1 MGDLMLETSFHREAR
16 PNATRAALHRSLS
29 LTSTRW
35 LAIAAIF
42 AASLLWS
49 TAATAQ
55 SPDTATLAL
64 NTNWQIQ
71 SSARIIGGGGSAISQ
86 AGFPSPEWYPATVPT
101 TIVAALVD
109 DKIYSDPYYAMALRS
124 LPGVKYKI
132 GDNFSD
138 DEMPKDSPFRVS
150 WWYRTQFT
158 EPADWQGKSVWLNFR
173 GINYRANIW
182 VNGKQIAK
190 SDDVAG
196 AFRRYE
202 FEIGALL
209 QPGQANALAV
219 EVFPPTPHDLA
230 ITFVDWNPLPPDKDM
245 GIWGDV
251 FLVASGPVAVR
262 NPQVE
267 TKLDIPS
274 FAVAHLTVRAE
285 ARNASARPVQ
295 GVLRGKI
302 GDASF
307 EQPVSLGPNEN
318 KEITF
323 TPEQFPQLNFDH
335 PKVWWPYGMGTQDMY
350 DLRLEF
356 DIGQE
361 ESDHAS
367 ISFGI
372 DQITSRLT
380 DKKHLQFTVN
390 GKDIL
395 VRGGGWTPDMMLRED
410 PQRWEEDFRYVRGM
424 NLNTVR
430 LEGKLMSDQFFDL
443 ADRYGVLVMAGW
455 CCCDHWEKWAR
466 WSPADRKVAT
476 ASLHDQ
482 AARLRNHPS
491 LLVWLN
497 GSDNPPPA
505 EIEKSYLAVLK
516 SVHWPKPV
524 ISSAS
529 EKRTSVTGPSGVK
542 MTGPYDYV
550 PPDYW
555 LEDHEHGGA
564 FGFNTET
571 SPGPAIPPI
580 DSLKQMI
587 PEKDLWPM
595 NEYWDFHAGGGQFK
609 NVDLYNET
617 LFKRYGPAKNMADY
631 EWKSQAAAYE
641 GERAMFE
648 AFGRNRGSATGVIQW
663 MLNNAWPSIIWHLY
677 DYYMRPGGGY
687 FGTKKACE
695 PLHVQYSY
703 DDRSVVVV
711 NDELTSF
718 TGLKV
723 TAKVYD
729 VNATEKYTN
738 SQAIDSPASSATVAF
753 KVPDVKG
760 ISTTYFLN
768 LTLEDSSSATVS
780 SNFYWLSIKPD
791 EMEWDGYNWYS
802 TPQKA
807 FADLHDLARL
817 TPVSLK
823 YSTDSTHNQSEG
835 TTSVHVTNPT
845 EHLAFM
851 IHLRLTRG
859 LGGSEVLPILWD
871 DNYFE
876 LLPGESRD
884 IKAVYRLH
892 DLGDASP
899 ELEVS
904 GWNVSGASPD

>member
-1 MGDLMLETSFHREAR
+1 MFETSFRCEVR
-16 PNATRAALHRSLS
+16 PNATRAALHRSQS

-35 LAIAAIF
+35 LRIAATL
-42 AASLLWS
+42 AASLMWA

-55 SPDTATLAL
+55 SPDAASLAL
-64 NTNWQIQ
+64 KTNWQIQ
-71 SSARIIGGGGSAISQ
+71 SSARILGGGGNAISQ
-86 AGFPSPEWYPATVPT
+86 PGFYSPDWYPATVPT

-109 DKIYSDPYYAMALRS
+109 DKIYSDPYYAIALRS

-202 FEIGALL
+202 FEVGALL
-209 QPGQANALAV
+209 RPGQANAVAV

-251 FLVASGPVAVR
+251 FLVESGPVAVR

-267 TKLDIPS
+267 TKLDIPNL
-274 FAVAHLTVRAE
+274 AVAHLTVRAE
-285 ARNASARPVQ
+285 ARNSSSRAVE

-302 GDASF
+302 GDADF
-307 EQPVSLGPNEN
+307 EQPVSLGPSES

-323 TPEQFPQLNFDH
+323 TPEQFPQLNFEH
-335 PKVWWPYGMGTQDMY
+335 PKVWWPYGMGAQDMY

-367 ISFGI
+367 LSFGI

-380 DKKHLQFTVN
+380 GKNHLQFTVN

-395 VRGGGWTPDMMLRED
+395 IRGGGWTPDMMLRED
-410 PQRWEEDFRYVRGM
+410 PQRWEDDIRYVRGM

-466 WSPADRKVAT
+466 WSPADRKVAA

-491 LLVWLN
+491 LLAWLN

-550 PPDYW
+550 PPNYW

-580 DSLKQMI
+580 DSLKQII
-587 PEKDLWPM
+587 PEKDLWPI

-617 LFKRYGPAKNMADY
+617 LFKRYGPAKNLADY

-648 AFGRNRGSATGVIQW
+648 AFGRNRGTATGVIQW

-677 DYYMRPGGGY
+677 DYYLRPGGGY

-738 SQAIDSPASSATVAF
+738 SQAVDSPASSATVAF

-760 ISTTYFLN
+760 LSMTYFLN
-768 LTLEDSSSATVS
+768 LSLEDSSGAKVS

-791 EMEWDGYNWYS
+791 ELEWDGYNWYS

-823 YSTDSTHNQSEG
+823 YSTDSTHDQNEG

-845 EHLAFM
+845 DHLAFM

-859 LGGSEVLPILWD
+859 MGGSEVLPILWD